1 MSEKEYKKLK
11 GGLPYNNM
19 TEIIPKPSKF
29 EQKSIGQ
36 LLSENFFIVP
46 YNQRPYTWEED
57 RWEELWDDLKDIRK
71 DRLQDSRDPY
81 KIYHF
86 LGPMFFI
93 ITPENKL
100 EIFDGQQRL
109 VTITLMLQVIWDLLD
124 EINQAG
130 RYTNESVTAMTLI
143 RPKIVV
149 EEDEGIKHRIKI
161 GSDGKRAYEHFLKD
175 NLTPSDKLASPNIL
189 WNTEPERQLRKC
201 YKFFL
206 DQIPHFFL
214 KSEGIQFNDQ
224 NMLSKALME
233 SEFIPYLKKLS
244 QYIVEGFY
252 VLTSD
257 VPDISIG
264 YEMFET
270 LNQRGEKL
278 LTIDLF
284 KNLLFSKFQRVI
296 EVEEINNFWNDL
308 KSTVEEKN
316 LGYFLR
322 HYWISE
328 HDFVRDKKLFI
339 AIKDYFVDLDPD
351 RNAFDELK
359 DTLLHEGKIY
369 AALLEETDSLWQNN
383 PEISDVLGELNYLG
397 FKQQLPLFL
406 SAHICLFQDSVDKF
420 KELLK
425 TYLVFSVRRN
435 IFMRKSPSEFEEE
448 HSRWARQI
456 REDPSKIDEIIG
468 ELKDEIRKAY
478 SINDQIDRGLELK
491 DKHAKYILWKINDAI
506 TPSNLTKC
514 YRNDP
519 TLEHVIPKSPEAW
532 WSNLLRQ
539 KNMRHEDFINKL
551 GNLTLLSKEENSD
564 LGNTEYPTKKRTYIE
579 KQLPLNLKTF
589 EGLDDFGEEE
599 IKTRER
605 ILSEIISEK
614 ELWQ

>member
-1 MSEKEYKKLK
+1 M
-11 GGLPYNNM
+11 P
-19 TEIIPKPSKF
+19 EITTKPSKF
-29 EQKSIGQ
+29 EQKTIGQ

-57 RWEELWDDLKDIRK
+57 KWEELWDDLKDLRK
-71 DRLQDSRDPY
+71 DRLQDSKDPY
-81 KIYHF
+81 KINHF

-93 ITPENKL
+93 ITPEDKL

-124 EINQAG
+124 EVNQSG
-130 RYTNESVTAMTLI
+130 RYTNEGVTAMTLI

-149 EEDEGIKHRIKI
+149 EEDEGIKYRIKI
-161 GSDGKRAYEHFLKD
+161 GSDGKRAYEYLLKD
-175 NLTPSDKLASPNIL
+175 NLTPSDKLASPNTL
-189 WNTEPERQLRKC
+189 WDTEPERQLRKC

-206 DQIPHFFL
+206 DQIPYFFL
-214 KSEGIQFNDQ
+214 KSMGIQFNEQ
-224 NMLSKALME
+224 NILSKALLE
-233 SEFIPYLKKLS
+233 PEFIPYLKKLS

-252 VLTSD
+252 VLTSN
-257 VPDISIG
+257 VPDSSIG

-296 EVEEINNFWNDL
+296 DVEEINNFWDDL
-308 KSTVEEKN
+308 KSAVEEKN

-322 HYWISE
+322 HYWISK
-328 HDFVRDKKLFI
+328 HGFVRDKKLFI
-339 AIKDYFVDLDPD
+339 AIKDYFTCLGPD
-351 RNAFDELK
+351 RNAFDELRY
-359 DTLLHEGKIY
+359 TLLYEGKIY
-369 AALLEETDSLWQNN
+369 AALLNEKDSLWQNY
-383 PEISDVLGELNYLG
+383 PDISNTLGELNYLG

-406 SAHICLFQDSVDKF
+406 SAYISLFQDNLDKF
-420 KELLK
+420 KELIK

-448 HSRWARQI
+448 HSKWARDI
-456 REDPSKIDEIIG
+456 RQNPLEVDRIINDLKTEIG
-468 ELKDEIRKAY
+468 RAY
-478 SINDQIDRGLELK
+478 SISDQINRGIELK
-491 DKHAKYILWKINDAI
+491 DKHAKYILWKINDSI
-506 TPSNLTKC
+506 TPSSLMKC

-519 TLEHVIPKSPEAW
+519 TLEHVIPKSPENW

-539 KNMRHEDFINKL
+539 KNMRHEDFINRL
-551 GNLTLLSKEENSD
+551 GNLTLLSKDENSD

-589 EGLDDFGEEE
+589 DGLDDFGEEE

-605 ILSEIISEK
+605 ILSEVISEK
-614 ELWQ
+614 ELWK